1 MPTLTN
7 NFNNLKNKNPGM
19 SDEEAMKKAMQLT
32 AESRAKIRKADKEKR
47 KKPGLLERLK
57 MGITG
62 KTSEKNLSPTG
73 RKYKRSK
80 EDENKRSKYRRSK

>member
-32 AESRAKIRKADKEKR
+32 ADTRTKIRKADAAAREAKAKEKS
-47 KKPGLLERLK
+47 
-57 MGITG
+57 
-62 KTSEKNLSPTG
+62 KTYSL
-73 RKYKRSK
+73 
-80 EDENKRSKYRRSK
+80 